1 MQALPTYAVLRAQ
14 GIPARALVS
23 TITSQSV
30 ILMASGVVLGGV
42 IAALTGSLIPVGVPM
57 AFNIPVL
64 IWISIG
70 LMIMGV
76 IGAAIPTQKIATV
89 DPVSVI
95 GG

>member
-1 MQALPTYAVLRAQ
+1 
-14 GIPARALVS
+14 
-23 TITSQSV
+23 
-30 ILMASGVVLGGV
+30 MASGVLIGAAL
-42 IAALTGSLIPVGVPM
+42 AALTGWMLPVGVPM

-76 IGAAIPTQKIATV
+76 IGAAIPARKIATV

>member
-1 MQALPTYAVLRAQ
+1 
-14 GIPARALVS
+14 
-23 TITSQSV
+23 
-30 ILMASGVVLGGV
+30 
-42 IAALTGSLIPVGVPM
+42 M

-64 IWISIG
+64 TWISIG

-76 IGAAIPTQKIATV
+76 IGAAIPAQKIATV